1 MYKHI
6 IMETNKA
13 LLDIVFSHR
22 NKQYGAY
29 ELRSNYNKRINRA
42 LLITLGLVG
51 ALVSSFAFKSDKTFT
66 KPVYVTTEMVIT
78 EINNKEEVK
87 PLPPPPPKEVQTTQP
102 NTVKYT
108 EPIIVTEPTDPIPA
122 QVDIRGSEIGTINI
136 KGDTCLIAPL
146 PGIDDGKGIIDEPI
160 EPGIFER
167 VEIEAEFPG
176 GVNKWRQ
183 YLERNLRVDDQVPEG
198 TYAVLI
204 QFVVDT
210 EGNISDVIALTNHG
224 YGMEDEAK
232 RVIKRGPKWNPAIQN
247 GREVKAY
254 RKQLIT
260 FQIGNQE

>member
-1 MYKHI
+1 
-6 IMETNKA
+6 METNKA

-29 ELRSNYNKRINRA
+29 ELRSNYAKRINKA
-42 LLITLGLVG
+42 LLITLGLAG
-51 ALVSSFAFKSDKTFT
+51 ALVSAYAFKDDKEFT
-66 KPVYVTTEMVIT
+66 KPIYTTTEITIT
-78 EINNKEEVK
+78 EVKEKEVK
-87 PLPPPPPKEVQTTQP
+87 PPPPPPPPQEVTTTETQV
-102 NTVKYT
+102 VKYT
-108 EPIIVTEPTDPIPA
+108 EPIIVTEPTEPIPA
-122 QVDIRGSEIGTINI
+122 QVDLRGAEIGTFDR
-136 KGDTCLIAPL
+136 KGDTCQIAPI
-146 PGIDDGKGIIDEPI
+146 PGIDDGTGIIDVPTEPD
-160 EPGIFER
+160 IFER

-204 QFVVDT
+204 QFVVDRD
-210 EGNISDVIALTNHG
+210 GNISDVIALTDHG

-260 FQIGNQE
+260 FQIGGE

>member
-1 MYKHI
+1 
-6 IMETNKA
+6 METNKA

-29 ELRSNYNKRINRA
+29 ELRSNYNKRISRA

-51 ALVSSFAFKSDKTFT
+51 ALVSTFAFGRDDKFEKPVYSVTEVTITDVDQT
-66 KPVYVTTEMVIT
+66 KPVE
-78 EINNKEEVK
+78 
-87 PLPPPPPKEVQTTQP
+87 PPPPPPPPKEVVSTETQV
-102 NTVKYT
+102 VKFT
-108 EPIIVTEPTDPIPA
+108 EPIIVSEPTEPIPA
-122 QVDIRGSEIGTINI
+122 QIDLRGAEIGTFNRD
-136 KGDTCLIAPL
+136 GDTCQIAPL
-146 PGIDDGKGIIDEPI
+146 PDVDGGTGIIDEPI

-176 GVNKWRQ
+176 GMNKWRQ
-183 YLERNLRVDDQVPEG
+183 YLERNLRVDENIPEG
-198 TYAVLI
+198 TYAVMV

-210 EGNISDVIALTNHG
+210 EGNISDVTALTDHG

-247 GREVKAY
+247 GRQVKAY

-260 FQIGNQE
+260 FQVGD

>member
-1 MYKHI
+1 
-6 IMETNKA
+6 METNKA

-29 ELRSNYNKRINRA
+29 ELRLNYSKRIIKS

-51 ALVSSFAFKSDKTFT
+51 ALVSAYAFRDDKKFT
-66 KPVYVTTEMVIT
+66 KPIYTTTEITIT
-78 EINNKEEVK
+78 EIKDEVK
-87 PLPPPPPKEVQTTQP
+87 PPEPPKPPQEVQTTQP
-102 NTVKYT
+102 NTVKFT
-108 EPIIVTEPTDPIPA
+108 EPVIVEQPTDPIPA
-122 QVDIRGSEIGTINI
+122 QIDMRDAEIGIVTK
-136 KGDTCLIAPL
+136 KGDTCQVAPL
-146 PGIDDGKGIIDEPI
+146 PDDGTGIIDQP

-183 YLERNLRVDDQVPEG
+183 YLERNLRVDNDIPEG

-224 YGMEDEAK
+224 YGMEDEAM

-247 GREVKAY
+247 GRQVKAY

-260 FQIGNQE
+260 FQIGEE

>member
-1 MYKHI
+1 
-6 IMETNKA
+6 METNKA

-29 ELRSNYNKRINRA
+29 ELRSNYAKRINKA
-42 LLITLGLVG
+42 LLITLGLAG
-51 ALVSSFAFKSDKTFT
+51 ALVSAYAFKDDKEFT
-66 KPVYVTTEMVIT
+66 KPIYTTTEITIT
-78 EINNKEEVK
+78 EVKEKEVK
-87 PLPPPPPKEVQTTQP
+87 PPPPPPPPQEVTTTETQV
-102 NTVKYT
+102 VKYT
-108 EPIIVTEPTDPIPA
+108 EPIIVTEPTEPIPA
-122 QVDIRGSEIGTINI
+122 QVDLRGAEIGTFDR
-136 KGDTCLIAPL
+136 KGDTCQIAPI
-146 PGIDDGKGIIDEPI
+146 PGIDDGTGIIDVPTEPD
-160 EPGIFER
+160 IFER

-204 QFVVDT
+204 QFVVDKD
-210 EGNISDVIALTNHG
+210 GNISDVIALTDHG

-260 FQIGNQE
+260 FQVGG

>member
-1 MYKHI
+1 M

-29 ELRSNYNKRINRA
+29 ELRSNYAKRINKA
-42 LLITLGLVG
+42 LLITLGLAG
-51 ALVSSFAFKSDKTFT
+51 ALVSAYAFKDDKEFT
-66 KPVYVTTEMVIT
+66 KPIYTTTEITIT
-78 EINNKEEVK
+78 EVKEKEVK
-87 PLPPPPPKEVQTTQP
+87 PPPPPPPPQEVTTTETQV
-102 NTVKYT
+102 VKYT
-108 EPIIVTEPTDPIPA
+108 EPIIVTEPTEPIPA
-122 QVDIRGSEIGTINI
+122 QVDLRGAEIGTFDR
-136 KGDTCLIAPL
+136 KGDTCQIAPI
-146 PGIDDGKGIIDEPI
+146 PGIDDGTGIIDVPTEPD
-160 EPGIFER
+160 IFER

-204 QFVVDT
+204 QFVVDKD
-210 EGNISDVIALTNHG
+210 GNISDVIALTDHG

-260 FQIGNQE
+260 FQVGG

>member
-1 MYKHI
+1 M

-29 ELRSNYNKRINRA
+29 ELRSNYAKRINKA
-42 LLITLGLVG
+42 LLITLGLAG
-51 ALVSSFAFKSDKTFT
+51 ALVSAYAFKDDKEFT
-66 KPVYVTTEMVIT
+66 KPIYTTTEITIT
-78 EINNKEEVK
+78 EVKEKEVK
-87 PLPPPPPKEVQTTQP
+87 PPPPPPPPQEVTTTETQV
-102 NTVKYT
+102 VKYT

-122 QVDIRGSEIGTINI
+122 QVDLRGAEIGTFDR
-136 KGDTCLIAPL
+136 KGDTCQIAPI
-146 PGIDDGKGIIDEPI
+146 PGIDDGTGIIDVPTEPD
-160 EPGIFER
+160 IFER

-204 QFVVDT
+204 QFVVDKD
-210 EGNISDVIALTNHG
+210 GNISDVIALTDHG

-260 FQIGNQE
+260 FQIGGE

>member
-1 MYKHI
+1 M

-29 ELRSNYNKRINRA
+29 ELRSNYAKRINKA
-42 LLITLGLVG
+42 LLITLGLAG
-51 ALVSSFAFKSDKTFT
+51 ALVSAYAFKDDKEFT
-66 KPVYVTTEMVIT
+66 KPIYTTTEITIT
-78 EINNKEEVK
+78 EVKEKEVK
-87 PLPPPPPKEVQTTQP
+87 PPPPPPPPQEVTTTETQV
-102 NTVKYT
+102 VKYT
-108 EPIIVTEPTDPIPA
+108 EPIIVTEPTEPIPA
-122 QVDIRGSEIGTINI
+122 QVDLRGAEIGTFDR
-136 KGDTCLIAPL
+136 KGDTCQIAPI
-146 PGIDDGKGIIDEPI
+146 PGIDDGTGIIDVPTEPD
-160 EPGIFER
+160 IFER

-204 QFVVDT
+204 QFVVDRD
-210 EGNISDVIALTNHG
+210 GNISDVIALTDHG

-232 RVIKRGPKWNPAIQN
+232 RVIKRGPKWNPASQN

-260 FQIGNQE
+260 FQIGGE

>member
-1 MYKHI
+1 
-6 IMETNKA
+6 METNKA

-29 ELRSNYNKRINRA
+29 ELRSNYAKRINKA
-42 LLITLGLVG
+42 LLITLGLAG
-51 ALVSSFAFKSDKTFT
+51 ALVSAYAFKDDKEFT
-66 KPVYVTTEMVIT
+66 KPIYTTTEITIT
-78 EINNKEEVK
+78 EIKEKEVK
-87 PLPPPPPKEVQTTQP
+87 PPPPPPPPQEVTTTETQV
-102 NTVKYT
+102 VKYT
-108 EPIIVTEPTDPIPA
+108 EPIIVTEPTEPIPA
-122 QVDIRGSEIGTINI
+122 QVDLRGAEIGTFDR
-136 KGDTCLIAPL
+136 KGDTCQIAPI
-146 PGIDDGKGIIDEPI
+146 PGIDDGTGIIDVPTEPD
-160 EPGIFER
+160 IFER

-204 QFVVDT
+204 QFVVDKD
-210 EGNISDVIALTNHG
+210 GNISDVIALTDHG

-260 FQIGNQE
+260 FQVGGE

>member
-1 MYKHI
+1 M

-29 ELRSNYNKRINRA
+29 ELRSNYSKRINKA
-42 LLITLGLVG
+42 LLITLGLAG
-51 ALVSSFAFKSDKTFT
+51 ALVSLYAFGRDEELK
-66 KPVYVTTEMVIT
+66 KPIYTTTEITIT
-78 EINNKEEVK
+78 EIKEKEVK
-87 PLPPPPPKEVQTTQP
+87 PPPPPPPQEVATTETQV
-102 NTVKYT
+102 VKYT
-108 EPIIVTEPTDPIPA
+108 EPIIVTEPTEPIPA
-122 QVDIRGSEIGTINI
+122 QTDLRGAEIGTFDR
-136 KGDTCLIAPL
+136 KGDTCQIASIPE
-146 PGIDDGKGIIDEPI
+146 IDGGTGIIDIPTEPD
-160 EPGIFER
+160 IFER

-176 GVNKWRQ
+176 GINKWRQ
-183 YLERNLRVDDQVPEG
+183 YLERNLRVDNDIPEG

-204 QFVVDT
+204 QFVVDKD
-210 EGNISDVIALTNHG
+210 GNISDVIALTDHG

-260 FQIGNQE
+260 FQVGGE

>member
-1 MYKHI
+1 M

-29 ELRSNYNKRINRA
+29 ELRSNYAKRINKA
-42 LLITLGLVG
+42 LLITLGLAG
-51 ALVSSFAFKSDKTFT
+51 ALVSAYAFKDDKEFT
-66 KPVYVTTEMVIT
+66 KPIYTTTEITIT
-78 EINNKEEVK
+78 EVKEKEVK
-87 PLPPPPPKEVQTTQP
+87 PPPPPPPPQEVTTTETQV
-102 NTVKYT
+102 VKYT
-108 EPIIVTEPTDPIPA
+108 EPIIVTEPTEPIPA
-122 QVDIRGSEIGTINI
+122 QVDLRGAEIGTFDR
-136 KGDTCLIAPL
+136 KGDTCQIAPI
-146 PGIDDGKGIIDEPI
+146 PGIDDGTGIIDVPTEPD
-160 EPGIFER
+160 IFER

-204 QFVVDT
+204 QFVVDRD
-210 EGNISDVIALTNHG
+210 GNISDVIALTDHG

-260 FQIGNQE
+260 FQIGGE

>member
-1 MYKHI
+1 
-6 IMETNKA
+6 METNKA

-29 ELRSNYNKRINRA
+29 ELRSNYAKRINKA
-42 LLITLGLVG
+42 LLITLGLAG
-51 ALVSSFAFKSDKTFT
+51 ALVSAYAFKDDKEFT
-66 KPVYVTTEMVIT
+66 KPIYTTTEITIT
-78 EINNKEEVK
+78 EVKEKEVK
-87 PLPPPPPKEVQTTQP
+87 PPPPPPPPQEVTTTETQV
-102 NTVKYT
+102 VKYT
-108 EPIIVTEPTDPIPA
+108 EPIIVTEPTEPIPA
-122 QVDIRGSEIGTINI
+122 QVDLRGAEIGTFDR
-136 KGDTCLIAPL
+136 KGDTCQIAPI
-146 PGIDDGKGIIDEPI
+146 PGIDDGTGIIDVPTEPD
-160 EPGIFER
+160 IFER

-204 QFVVDT
+204 QFVVDKD
-210 EGNISDVIALTNHG
+210 GNISDVIALTDHG

-260 FQIGNQE
+260 FQIGGE

>member
-1 MYKHI
+1 
-6 IMETNKA
+6 METNKA

-29 ELRSNYNKRINRA
+29 ELRSNYAKRINKA
-42 LLITLGLVG
+42 LLITLGLAG
-51 ALVSSFAFKSDKTFT
+51 ALVSAYAFKDDKEFT
-66 KPVYVTTEMVIT
+66 KPIYTTTEITIT
-78 EINNKEEVK
+78 EVKEKEVK
-87 PLPPPPPKEVQTTQP
+87 PPPPPPPPKEIQTTQP
-102 NTVKYT
+102 NTVKFT
-108 EPIIVTEPTDPIPA
+108 EPVIVTEPTDPIPA
-122 QVDIRGSEIGTINI
+122 QIDIRGSEIGTVNI

-146 PGIDDGKGIIDEPI
+146 PGVDDGKGIIDVPTEPD
-160 EPGIFER
+160 IFER

-204 QFVVDT
+204 QFVVDKD
-210 EGNISDVIALTNHG
+210 GNISDVIALTDHG

-260 FQIGNQE
+260 FQIGGE